1 MKKDYWILK
10 TFIIAFLIAFV
21 FNTFS
26 NVVINQFE
34 NIPMLILISFVFIFL
49 GILFDIYG
57 TSVLT
62 ADESTFHSMSSKK
75 IKGAK
80 TGVYLIKN
88 NHRIASIFCDI
99 IGDICGIIS
108 GGVSALIALLISVRY
123 NISSLLML
131 VLISSI
137 VSSITIGGKAIGKK
151 YAIKNADRVVH
162 NLSRFLEK
170 FKRSN

>member
-1 MKKDYWILK
+1 MKKDTWILK
-10 TFIIAFLIAFV
+10 TFLTTFIIAIC
-21 FNTFS
+21 FNTIS
-26 NVVINQFE
+26 NVVISKFE
-34 NIPMLILISFVFIFL
+34 SIIILTIILVLFIFI

-57 TSVLT
+57 TAVLT
-62 ADESTFHSMSSKK
+62 ADESTFHAMSSKR

-108 GGVSALIALLISVRY
+108 GGVCALISLLISTKL
-123 NISSLLML
+123 NISTVLILI
-131 VLISSI
+131 LISSI
-137 VSSITIGGKAIGKK
+137 VSSLTIGGKAIGKK
-151 YAIKNADRVVH
+151 YAIKKADNIVH
-162 NLSRFLEK
+162 SLSKILEK